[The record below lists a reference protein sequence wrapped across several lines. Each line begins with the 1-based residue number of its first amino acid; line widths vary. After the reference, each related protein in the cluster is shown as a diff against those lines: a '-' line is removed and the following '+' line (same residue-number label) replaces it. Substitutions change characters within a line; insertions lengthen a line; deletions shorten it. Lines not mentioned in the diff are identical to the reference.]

1 MQPDAID
8 TEAVVRRH
16 LQAFLE
22 RRGID
27 ALLSDYAEDACF
39 LSEDRAWCGKR
50 AIGSFFEGFLAW
62 LSPQAFGQFA
72 LRQLRVE
79 GEMAY
84 ITWSA
89 GPDVPLGTDT
99 FVVRQGRIV
108 AQSFAMHALP
118 AVAAAGA

>member
-1 MQPDAID
+1 MKPDPAT
-8 TEAVVRRH
+8 TESVVRRH
-16 LQAFLE
+16 LQFFLE
-22 RRGID
+22 RRGVE
-27 ALLSDYAEDACF
+27 ALLSDYADDACF

-50 AIGSFFEGFLAW
+50 AIGHFFEGFLAW
-62 LSPQAFGQFA
+62 LSPQAFSQFT

-89 GPDVPLGTDT
+89 GPEVPLGTDT

-118 AVAAAGA
+118 AAAA